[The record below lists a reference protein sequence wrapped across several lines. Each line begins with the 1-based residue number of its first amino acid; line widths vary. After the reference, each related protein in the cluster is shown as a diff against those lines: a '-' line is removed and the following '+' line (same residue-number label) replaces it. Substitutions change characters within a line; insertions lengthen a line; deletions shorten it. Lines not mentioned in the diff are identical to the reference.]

1 MEQKYPSLL
10 NNSTVTN
17 KLESQS
23 RYIVVENEDSKW
35 IPTYHSLIE
44 RNVSNVIESELQPYV
59 QLIDNID
66 DMNSTINDYKIGSP
80 IGSGQ
85 FGKVYKGQEK
95 SHKKKRIVAL
105 KRINKLRPKYS
116 MNQLMRQI
124 TYWKQFNIEADD
136 FDADTITML
145 MNINRCRWEIYLM
158 LRTTKDNGG
167 NSHIVNFLQCMDST
181 NSRDLWIVS
190 EWCNLGELQWK
201 RPTTSMLRQWESV
214 IGKDKTVIDFTF
226 KVITDIT
233 KGLKFLKNI
242 GCIHRDIKPS
252 NILVDGNNKILKISD
267 FGCSLLTPERLPFNY
282 DRSENIK
289 SKQIRTVRNCFQKE
303 LNKIIGT
310 PAFVAPE
317 LCKFTE
323 EDFKLEEKLNVK
335 DGFKLDVWSF
345 GVTLYCILFNQLPF
359 SGDNEFGTYH
369 LINSKELS
377 TENNDDWIANLV
389 IRKMLEKKPDKRID
403 INEIHAIVNSNKNS
417 KSASLNKIGGG
428 AKKSI
433 KKFWKKISKSKSKE
447 DLTLTDTFSTED
459 KELSRTSSRDS
470 FTSGLDPSDLP
481 INITD
486 FIDSLTTTKAVASQ
500 EEMMKDT
507 REPEDRLD
515 LTQAVSVG
523 SSSGSIQPF
532 EIPTPI
538 KNMIKIKDSPEKVEK
553 NDSGYGA
560 HGDGNNTARL
570 APRMKS
576 SKNIINFKNYIQNND
591 NNESS
596 DTIDQIKDY
605 LNYKGDFT

>member
-17 KLESQS
+17 QLESQS

-44 RNVSNVIESELQPYV
+44 RNISGLIQSELQPYI
-59 QLIDNID
+59 QHIDNID
-66 DMNSTINDYKIGSP
+66 DTNSMVNDYKIGST

-85 FGKVYKGQEK
+85 FGKVYKGQEQ

-124 TYWKQFNIEADD
+124 TYWKQFNINADD

-145 MNINRCRWEIYLM
+145 MNVNRCRWEIYLM
-158 LRTTKDNGG
+158 LRTTKDHGG

-190 EWCNLGELQWK
+190 EWCNLGELKWK
-201 RPTTSMLRQWESV
+201 RPNTGILKQWESV
-214 IGKDKTVIDFTF
+214 IGEDKTVIDFAL

-233 KGLKFLKNI
+233 KGLKFLKKI

-252 NILVDGNNKILKISD
+252 NILVDGKNKILKISD
-267 FGCSLLTPERLPFNY
+267 FGCSLLTPESLPYKY
-282 DRSENIK
+282 DPSENIK
-289 SKQIRTVRNCFQKE
+289 SKQLQIVRNCFQKE

-317 LCKFTE
+317 LCRFTE
-323 EDFKLEEKLNVK
+323 EDFKSEEKSNVK
-335 DGFKLDVWSF
+335 DGFKLDVWSL

-359 SGDNEFGTYH
+359 SGDNEFDTYH
-369 LINSKELS
+369 LINSKKLS
-377 TENNDDWIANLV
+377 TEDNDDWITNLV
-389 IRKMLEKKPDKRID
+389 VTRMLEKNPDERIN
-403 INEIHAIVNSNKNS
+403 INEIHSIVNSNKNN

-447 DLTLTDTFSTED
+447 DLALRDTLSTED
-459 KELSRTSSRDS
+459 TELSRISTRDT

-486 FIDSLTTTKAVASQ
+486 FIDSLTTTNAVTSQDEIIKAVDEQ
-500 EEMMKDT
+500 KD
-507 REPEDRLD
+507 PLD
-515 LTQAVSVG
+515 LTHVVSAA

-538 KNMIKIKDSPEKVEK
+538 KNMIKIKASPEKVEK
-553 NDSGYGA
+553 NDSDYLS
-560 HGDGNNTARL
+560 HGDVNNISRP

-591 NNESS
+591 NTESS